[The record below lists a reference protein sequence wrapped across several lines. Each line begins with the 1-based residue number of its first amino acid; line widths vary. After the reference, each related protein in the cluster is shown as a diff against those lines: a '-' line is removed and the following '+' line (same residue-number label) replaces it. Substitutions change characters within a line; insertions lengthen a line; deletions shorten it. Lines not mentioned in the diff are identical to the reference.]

1 LTKYPSEIFGHPF
14 NADHAQAELGRE
26 RRWCPFV
33 DKVCYKKSR
42 LIEYPFG
49 VCSAFVGGS
58 DIALCP
64 RRFLDGHTVFTD
76 IARHHFGGT
85 SDLLVFPE
93 IRLPN
98 AGSFDFV
105 MVKHKPMST
114 IIEDFVAIEFQTGQ
128 TTGTGEL
135 VAGLKDFMGG
145 ERAFYKSYNFGLN
158 SYDIW
163 KRTFT
168 QVLTKGV
175 IMESWGR
182 KIFWVVQEP
191 IYQDFERRYALHDL
205 GFDEH
210 QTTVFALYDLVRSTN
225 KFDLVATR
233 NTSASIDRLFGAFR
247 TNPNMPQQE
256 DFVAALQSKVAA
268 EAQLSLQ
275 LEPPTKPAS
284 VDVRPPTAT
293 GRLRDSD
300 ETDEYH

>member
-1 LTKYPSEIFGHPF
+1 MSKYPSEIFGHPF
-14 NADHAQAELGRE
+14 SSDHTQAQLDRE
-26 RRWCPFV
+26 RHWCPFV
-33 DKVCYKKSR
+33 DKMCFKKSR
-42 LIEYPFG
+42 LIDYPFG
-49 VCSAFVGGS
+49 VCSAYIAGG
-58 DIALCP
+58 DVALCP
-64 RRFLDGHTVFTD
+64 RRFLDGHTIFTD
-76 IARHHFGGT
+76 IAHHHFGGT
-85 SDLLVFPE
+85 NDLLVFPE

-114 IIEDFVAIEFQTGQ
+114 QIEDFVAIEFQTGQ

-135 VAGLKDFMGG
+135 VAGLEDFVRGD
-145 ERAFYKSYNFGLN
+145 RTFYRSYNFGLN

-175 IMESWGR
+175 IMEAWGR
-182 KIFWVVQEP
+182 KIFWVIQEP

-205 GFDEH
+205 GFDKY
-210 QTTVFALYDLVRSTN
+210 QTTVFALYDLTRSAG

-233 NTSASIDRLFGAFR
+233 KTSASIDRLFSAFR
-247 TNPNMPQQE
+247 ANPNMPRQE
-256 DFVAALQSKVAA
+256 DFVATLQSKVAA

-275 LEPPTKPAS
+275 LGLPSKLAS
-284 VDVRPPTAT
+284 VDVRPPTST

-300 ETDEYH
+300 DADEYR